1 VSRDDFASTL
11 GVTRNTIQRYEI
23 GERTPTVDFVVNLCD
38 KFNVNT
44 EWLIYGKEPK
54 YRDGEI
60 KQPPAQ
66 VDLEVLKDAV
76 DTIEQVLEATG
87 KTMKPEDKA
96 EIIAKIYEYFTDEE
110 QGKDKRKLSNLLKLV
125 ANYE

>member
-1 VSRDDFASTL
+1 MSRDDFASTL